1 MGSTRRAFTVE
12 YKTNAVA
19 LVIDSGR
26 TIADVARSIN
36 VSEQTLGK
44 WVNKHKE
51 SQPEPPPTASER
63 AELDRLRKENAD
75 LRMENDFLK
84 KAAAWFAKHV
94 Q

>member
-1 MGSTRRAFTVE
+1 MGSTRRAFTAE
-12 YKTNAVA
+12 YKANAVA

-36 VSEQTLGK
+36 VAEQTLGK
-44 WVNKHKE
+44 WVNKHRE
-51 SQPEPPPTASER
+51 SQPEPPPTPSER
-63 AELDRLRKENAD
+63 VELDRLRKENAD
-75 LRMENDFLK
+75 LRMENEFLK